1 LLCDRSLGLFR
12 GFYILKQKMSVKQVL
27 QIESEI
33 ATEQSVTIPFEFKNT
48 DKLPNGK
55 NTGDSIVIKPITIR
69 TWFRIKPLLMLI
81 DKKDRE
87 KIADTKDQGFNDDT
101 AELMSKYDIIIFKIV
116 CLGIHNRKGDMPDWF
131 REVLKDNCTWEDIY
145 ILFNAI
151 LYRLG
156 CNPFSRT
163 ITALEAVSPLSEDEM
178 IALQKNDE
186 TWEKKKMDRKAT
198 SCS

>member
-1 LLCDRSLGLFR
+1 MLCDRSLGLFR

>member
-1 LLCDRSLGLFR
+1 MLCDRSLGLFR

-33 ATEQSVTIPFEFKNT
+33 ATEQSVAIPFEFKNT

-87 KIADTKDQGFNDDT
+87 KIADTKDQGFNDDI